1 MKTNEKAKI
10 TRCFTPLASEIV
22 AFLCQQAGGAGV
34 WRLFD
39 VSGGIRSH
47 RQKFKT
53 KGYWQLVSPHSRM
66 FATRRF
72 KPSMFSAPRTTSLPI
87 T

>member
-34 WRLFD
+34 WRLSN
-39 VSGGIRSH
+39 VSGGISLH
-47 RQKFKT
+47 RQKFK
-53 KGYWQLVSPHSRM
+53 
-66 FATRRF
+66 A
-72 KPSMFSAPRTTSLPI
+72 
-87 T
+87 